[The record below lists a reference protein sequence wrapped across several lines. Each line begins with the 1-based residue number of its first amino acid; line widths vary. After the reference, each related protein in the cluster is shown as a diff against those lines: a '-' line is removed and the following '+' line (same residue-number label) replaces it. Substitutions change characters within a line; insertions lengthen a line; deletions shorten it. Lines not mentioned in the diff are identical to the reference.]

1 VNQNSHTLSSSSAA
15 ADEAAIRALYQQLI
29 DGWNASS
36 GNAFAA
42 PFEEDG
48 DLVGFDGTHLKG
60 RQEIGPFQQYLF
72 DMFLKGS
79 RLVGKVRSV
88 RFLTPDVAVMH
99 AVGGTLMAGQT
110 DLESERNSVMTLV
123 AVKRGGKWALAAFQ
137 NTRAAYIARPEES
150 QKLTEELQA
159 LL

>member
-1 VNQNSHTLSSSSAA
+1 MNQNSQTLSSAA
-15 ADEAAIRALYQQLI
+15 ADEAAIRALYRQLM
-29 DGWNASS
+29 DGWNAGS
-36 GNAFAA
+36 GDAFASS
-42 PFEEDG
+42 FEEDG

-60 RQEIGPFQQYLF
+60 RQEIALFHQHLF

-88 RFLTPDVAVMH
+88 RFLTSDVAVMH
-99 AVGGTLMAGQT
+99 AVGGTVMAGQT
-110 DLESERNSVMTLV
+110 DLEPERNSVQTLV
-123 AVKRGGKWALAAFQ
+123 TIKRNGKWNIAAFQ
-137 NTRAAYIARPEES
+137 NTRATYTGRPEES